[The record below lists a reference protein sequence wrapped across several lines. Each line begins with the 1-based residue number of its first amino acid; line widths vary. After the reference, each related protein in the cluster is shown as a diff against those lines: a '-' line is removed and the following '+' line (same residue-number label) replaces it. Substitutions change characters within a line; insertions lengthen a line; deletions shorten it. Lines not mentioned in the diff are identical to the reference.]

1 MAIASKLAKLN
12 KTSMWAAKWNKT
24 AKMSSTEDSDA
35 DSTGA
40 DDEVLISAA
49 INKVLRLKNATK
61 YAKNLTKFESTEVST
76 EVPELEAND
85 YHLLKVSAKNGEGGG
100 GASAAGRRELLDPGG
115 RARAAGPGGRAR
127 RRTSRMRCRG
137 ALSLFDDTLFDAH
150 PFPPPPCP
158 GLSAVLQQDVG
169 DDRPRQQVEQ
179 DPDGQELDQV
189 GLIGASGH
197 RVCENPGAC
206 VCTGVRR

>member
-24 AKMSSTEDSDA
+24 AKMSSTEDSDV

-61 YAKNLTKFESTEVST
+61 YAKNLTKFESTEFAT

-85 YHLLKVSAKNGEGGG
+85 SHLLTVRAKHG
-100 GASAAGRRELLDPGG
+100 
-115 RARAAGPGGRAR
+115 
-127 RRTSRMRCRG
+127 
-137 ALSLFDDTLFDAH
+137 
-150 PFPPPPCP
+150 
-158 GLSAVLQQDVG
+158 
-169 DDRPRQQVEQ
+169 
-179 DPDGQELDQV
+179 
-189 GLIGASGH
+189 
-197 RVCENPGAC
+197 
-206 VCTGVRR
+206 